1 MMNLVSSLRLVTLG
15 FSLCIASAH
24 ALELAPTRD
33 VQLLDS
39 PFLQAQNTNKEYLM
53 VLDTEKLLAPF
64 RREAGLPFKETYGN
78 WESTG
83 LDGHM
88 GGHYVTALALLYA
101 ATKDDVVLQRVC
113 Y

>member
-1 MMNLVSSLRLVTLG
+1 MMNLVSYLRLVTLG
-15 FSLCIASAH
+15 FSLFMASAH

-39 PFLQAQNTNKEYLM
+39 PFLQAQNTNKDYLM
-53 VLDTEKLLAPF
+53 ALDTEKLLAPF